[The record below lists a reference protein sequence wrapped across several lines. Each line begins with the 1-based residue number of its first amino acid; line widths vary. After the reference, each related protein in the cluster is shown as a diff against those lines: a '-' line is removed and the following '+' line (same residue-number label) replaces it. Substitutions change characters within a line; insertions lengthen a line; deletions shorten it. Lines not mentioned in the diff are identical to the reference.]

1 MKIEENIHLS
11 KLFDAYGTLLSPVQQ
26 DIISQHLFDDFTGSE
41 IAENKNISRQA
52 VKDALRKAI
61 NKLEWYED
69 KLHFL
74 EKTELYEKE
83 ILRLKEGK

>member
-1 MKIEENIHLS
+1 MKIEENIRLS
-11 KLFDAYGTLLSPVQQ
+11 KLFDAYGALLSPAQQ
-26 DIISQHLFDDFTGSE
+26 DIISQHLFDDLTGSE

-61 NKLEWYED
+61 NKLEWYEN

-74 EKTELYEKE
+74 EKAETYEEK
-83 ILRLKEGK
+83 IQKLKEGK